1 MPRKP
6 KLDTTRLLILIAC
19 VVFILVG
26 LCLYRPALLFAALEF
41 CNKNGEAITAVGT
54 LSIAGFTLTLWRSTD
69 KLWASGE
76 KSLRLT
82 QRAFVYL
89 DGFNTEITLLD
100 DNESNR
106 KIELESGKDRSLWVT
121 RFAAQPRWRNSGNS
135 PALNMTLETNFTLVP
150 GTLLQDFEYPYKGP
164 TSQMFIGPQSVVD
177 GEVLE
182 IGGANA
188 VINNGIEPGQMLY
201 IWGRAGYDDIFGH
214 RHFVKWCYRV
224 RFHRYDGGR
233 LRASYIQHDDYNHSD

>member
-1 MPRKP
+1 MPRNL
-6 KLDTTRLLILIAC
+6 KLDTPRLLILIGGIAF
-19 VVFILVG
+19 VLVAM
-26 LCLYRPALLFAALEF
+26 CLYRPALFFAALEF
-41 CNKNGEAITAVGT
+41 SQKYGEAITALGT
-54 LSIAGFTLTLWRSTD
+54 LAIAGFTLTLWRSTD
-69 KLWASGE
+69 RLWSSSE

-89 DGFNTEITLLD
+89 DGIKFEITLLD

-106 KIELESGKDRSLWVT
+106 KVELESGKDRSLWVT

-135 PALNMTLETNFTLVP
+135 PARNMVLETNFTIFP
-150 GTLLQDFEYPYKGP
+150 GTLPQDFEYPYKGP
-164 TSQMFIGPQSVVD
+164 SSQMFIGPKAVVD

-182 IGGANA
+182 IGGANS
-188 VINNGIEPGQMLY
+188 VINNGIEPGPQLY

-224 RFHRYDGGR
+224 RFYRYDGGR
-233 LRASYIQHDDYNHSD
+233 LQASYIQHDDYNHSD